1 MLSQP
6 KASYTCRKIISK
18 SIHFTTIAFL
28 LVLREVGDEVA
39 EKEWLWPAA
48 CHNHRYKS
56 SKLSGK
62 SSIGA
67 WKRNS
72 PPFEEIMTDQ
82 QTQQLLDG
90 IMAYRE
96 ATLPITKRCNKHFVD
111 SILGQHLLLCR
122 NFGALNHTAILPPP
136 QKKMCSIGEGFHFLH
151 FH

>member
-96 ATLPITKRCNKHFVD
+96 ATLPITKRCNKHFLD

-122 NFGALNHTAILPPP
+122 NFGALNHTAIPPP
-136 QKKMCSIGEGFHFLH
+136 LKKMCSIDEGFHFLH